1 MNETDNTEN
10 DIADVDSYDF
20 TTPEFKPTAPRQC
33 ERFRDVDGHLCV
45 KNLSAYWIPE
55 LTITGVIGGTVYTV
69 DGTYEGTETFVRN
82 LERITGRMSAE
93 KKEAQP

>member
-1 MNETDNTEN
+1 MNETENTEN

-33 ERFRDVDGHLCV
+33 ERFHDADGHLCV

-55 LTITGVIGGTVYTV
+55 LTITEVIGGTVYTV
-69 DGTYEGTETFVRN
+69 DGTYEGTETFVRK
-82 LERITGRMSAE
+82 LERITGRISAE